1 MNSNG
6 ILKGSLYGFA
16 GILVVSLRDPD
27 RDLKGFLQDS
37 CGILMASFKEADRD
51 RGGIVWV
58 MTPRSLKQF
67 QRCLEDDCGILR
79 DPHGILTGSSR
90 EENKER
96 TSDRVSTMLGILR
109 CSTADRRTGLGV
121 GDWSPMKAL
130 AALPPALP
138 VALPDDP
145 ECGGDAELPPLRC

>member
-79 DPHGILTGSSR
+79 DPHGILTGSSQDPHGKKTKNEPLIAFR
-90 EENKER
+90 
-96 TSDRVSTMLGILR
+96 R
-109 CSTADRRTGLGV
+109 CWAFCAVQRPTDAP
-121 GDWSPMKAL
+121 DWASAI
-130 AALPPALP
+130 
-138 VALPDDP
+138 
-145 ECGGDAELPPLRC
+145 GHR